1 MARLSA
7 FWAEFQL
14 VIYLVVALALSA
26 WLNLHQHGKLAAA
39 KAECHT
45 QMVTAALT
53 AIELERNRAAAAD
66 KQAGQIAD
74 RTHTQTQTGVRA
86 AQGSTNERE
95 AAIRTVVVHGDCRMP
110 VGLPRLDP
118 AVAAANA
125 AAGD

>member
-7 FWAEFQL
+7 LWANYQL
-14 VIYLVVALALSA
+14 VIYLVAALALSA
-26 WLNLHQHGKLAAA
+26 WLNLHQANKLAAA
-39 KAECHT
+39 KADCRT
-45 QMVTAALT
+45 QMVTAAKI
-53 AIELERNRAAAAD
+53 AIENERERAAAAE
-66 KQAGQIAD
+66 KQASQIAD
-74 RTHTQTQTGVRA
+74 QAHTDTTAGVRA

-118 AVAAANA
+118 AIAAANA